1 VPFYVVSGDLV
12 LEVVIKKIDAQGRLV
27 LPREWRL
34 SALKETD
41 EVILLIFDDHI
52 KIVPHNTN
60 LSRYIDSVEVDV
72 ENFADYHEL
81 RRELRAKREGY

>member
-1 VPFYVVSGDLV
+1 MPFFIFSGDYMV
-12 LEVVIKKIDAQGRLV
+12 QVVTKKVDAQGRLV
-27 LPREWRL
+27 LPHEWRVK
-34 SALKETD
+34 ALKETG
-41 EVILLIFDDHI
+41 EVILLMFNDYI
-52 KIVPHNTN
+52 KIMPHNID

>member
-1 VPFYVVSGDLV
+1 MVQVVT
-12 LEVVIKKIDAQGRLV
+12 KKVDAQGRLV
-27 LPREWRL
+27 LPHEWRVK
-34 SALKETD
+34 ALKETG
-41 EVILLIFDDHI
+41 EVILLMFNDYI
-52 KIVPHNTN
+52 KIMPHNID